1 MAKSNNKA
9 RTAAKAVVNGS
20 RQKAEVKRRTSVHFY
35 RPKTLKLA
43 RSPLYPRKAT
53 PSRNKMDK
61 YAIVKYPLTTES
73 SMKKIEDHNT
83 LTFIVDLRSN
93 KNNIKDAVK
102 GLYEVDVLKIN
113 TLIRPDGKKKA
124 YVRLTA
130 DHDALDVANR
140 IGII

>member
-1 MAKSNNKA
+1 MANQNKA
-9 RTAAKAVVNGS
+9 STAAKAVLNGS
-20 RQKAEVKRRTSVHFY
+20 RKKAEVKRRTSVHFY

-43 RSPLYPRKAT
+43 RNPRFPRKAT

-61 YAIVKYPLTTES
+61 YAIIKFPLTTES
-73 SMKKIEDHNT
+73 AMKKIEDNNT
-83 LTFIVDLRSN
+83 LTFVVDIRSN

-102 GLYEVDVLKIN
+102 SMYEVEVLKIN

-124 YVRLTA
+124 FVRLTA